1 MFWTRRDC
9 ILSDAGKK
17 HKPFSMIINFVVMA
31 ILASLSFLQTKKK
44 IKKNS
49 TNLERISESRKKSNE
64 KAE

>member
-44 IKKNS
+44 NKKKFYK
-49 TNLERISESRKKSNE
+49 LRKNQ
-64 KAE
+64 